1 MDYEESRIE
10 TIKNETIALYYQLD
24 KTTSQEVRE
33 LVTEIIDLEIEK
45 GGHERTIKDREAIEE
60 ALEILEDTKGKV
72 NRNEITGNDIYDN
85 IRDAINKIEDK

>member
-1 MDYEESRIE
+1 MDYEESRIQ

-33 LVTEIIDLEIEK
+33 LIAEIIDLEIEK
-45 GGHERTIKDREAIEE
+45 SGHERAIKDREAIDE
-60 ALEILEDTKGKV
+60 ALEILRDTKEKV
-72 NRNEITGNDIYDN
+72 NLNEITGNDIYDN